1 MKPALFVPQDQCKKR
16 MDALVDKMHA
26 APTAKGFADVQ
37 MRGEPERRHE
47 ALRRCGGIPYSRGGI
62 AELQKEAA
70 MAGIV
75 PLAVSDQPLDHN
87 SA

>member
-1 MKPALFVPQDQCKKR
+1 MFVGRKIMRPAT
-16 MDALVDKMHA
+16 A
-26 APTAKGFADVQ
+26 AAEISYN
-37 MRGEPERRHE
+37 RGE
-47 ALRRCGGIPYSRGGI
+47 I

-70 MAGIV
+70 TAGIA

>member
-1 MKPALFVPQDQCKKR
+1 MEGPVLSDRPGIAWKLID
-16 MDALVDKMHA
+16 
-26 APTAKGFADVQ
+26 GFADVQ
-37 MRGEPERRHE
+37 MPGEPERRHE
-47 ALRRCGGIPYSRGGI
+47 ALRRRGGIPYSRGET

-70 MAGIV
+70 TAGIA

>member
-1 MKPALFVPQDQCKKR
+1 LNRHYISCDVRDNRTRAWGGKSCARPFAW
-16 MDALVDKMHA
+16 DALVDA
-26 APTAKGFADVQ
+26 VYA
-37 MRGEPERRHE
+37 
-47 ALRRCGGIPYSRGGI
+47 ALRRRGGIPYSRGEA

-70 MAGIV
+70 TAGIA